1 MKVAEDRG
9 DAAEPLAALLVEA
22 DGRDFRFVRRCADD
36 VDDGAE
42 RCDAALQHLSCMSV
56 AW

>member
-22 DGRDFRFVRRCADD
+22 DGRDFCFVRRCADD